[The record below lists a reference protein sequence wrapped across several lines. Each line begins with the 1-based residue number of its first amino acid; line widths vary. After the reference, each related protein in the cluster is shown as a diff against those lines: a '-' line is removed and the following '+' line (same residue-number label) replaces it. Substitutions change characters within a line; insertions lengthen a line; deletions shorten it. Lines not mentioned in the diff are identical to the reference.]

1 MKPLYRNPLAL
12 AVAAAISSSLA
23 TQLVLAQDDTDTDDA
38 SLEEVMVTGSRIA
51 KQDFVSNSPV
61 STVDREQFVLTNTI
75 NTESLLNSLPQTVP
89 GFDRTSNNP
98 GNGTATVDLRGLGA
112 NRTLV
117 LMNGK
122 RVTPTSSSGV
132 VDINSIPA
140 SLIKSVEVLT
150 GGASSV
156 YGSDAVAGVVNFIL
170 RDDFEGVELNMST
183 EQTEKGDAGLSTIDL
198 TIGGNFA
205 EGRGNAVMNVQWTD
219 REDLVPR

>member
-1 MKPLYRNPLAL
+1 MTREDKNSKRRFPCGIPVAIFNKVHPLMKPLYRNPMAL
-12 AVAAAISSSLA
+12 AVAAAISSTFTA
-23 TQLVLAQDDTDTDDA
+23 NTVLAQDDTDDA
-38 SLEEVMVTGSRIA
+38 ALEEVMVTGSRIA

-61 STVDREQFVLTNTI
+61 ATVDREQFVLTNTI

-122 RVTPTSSSGV
+122 RMTPTSSSGV

-198 TIGGNFA
+198 T
-205 EGRGNAVMNVQWTD
+205 
-219 REDLVPR
+219 